1 MIALKDNP
9 CGGNRLAH
17 GIKLRFPTSPPQCH
31 HLFFARDP
39 GAALPVIAPFL
50 CAGERQLLA
59 QQIEQ
64 RGARIDGE
72 SMEPSI
78 HAQTHGDDTT
88 RLLKRRACF
97 AQRGT
102 AQTNA
107 YLLTPITTPL
117 PGAAWL
123 LLSGLAAQRTAIDPA
138 EPSGS

>member
-1 MIALKDNP
+1 
-9 CGGNRLAH
+9 
-17 GIKLRFPTSPPQCH
+17 
-31 HLFFARDP
+31 
-39 GAALPVIAPFL
+39 
-50 CAGERQLLA
+50 
-59 QQIEQ
+59 
-64 RGARIDGE
+64 
-72 SMEPSI
+72 MEPSI

-138 EPSGS
+138 EPSGSSVSGQSRTTERTLSVPHVATICARGPFARRYQKGPTRFAPLSPPILEPIPRQTAILQPA